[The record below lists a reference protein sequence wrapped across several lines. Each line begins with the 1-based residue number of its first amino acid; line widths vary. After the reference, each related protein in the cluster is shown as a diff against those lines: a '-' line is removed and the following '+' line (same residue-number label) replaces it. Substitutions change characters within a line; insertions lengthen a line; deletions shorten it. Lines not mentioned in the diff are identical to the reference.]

1 MNVEIVYLTTAP
13 NEPIAGLWQS
23 ILEEAGIPV
32 LVQPLGAGFGAWG
45 SSATL
50 EHRLSVRADDLARA
64 RELLAAETDGAWD
77 EE

>member
-1 MNVEIVYLTTAP
+1 MSVEIVYLTTAP

-45 SSATL
+45 SVSTF

-64 RELLAAETDGAWD
+64 QEILAAETDDAWD

>member
-1 MNVEIVYLTTAP
+1 MPEAIVVLTTAP
-13 NEPIAGLWQS
+13 NELIAGFWQS
-23 ILEEAGIPV
+23 ILEEADIPV

-45 SSATL
+45 SAATFA
-50 EHRLSVRADDLARA
+50 HRLSVRAGDLARA

>member
-1 MNVEIVYLTTAP
+1 MNVEIVFLTTAP

-23 ILEEAGIPV
+23 ILEDAGIPV

-45 SSATL
+45 SASTL
-50 EHRLSVRADDLARA
+50 AHRLSVRADDLTRA
-64 RELLAAETDGAWD
+64 QELLAAETDGAWD

>member
-1 MNVEIVYLTTAP
+1 MSPDIVYLTTAP

-23 ILEEAGIPV
+23 ILEDAGIPV

-45 SSATL
+45 SASTFA
-50 EHRLSVRADDLARA
+50 HRLSVRAVDLARA
-64 RELLAAETDGAWD
+64 QEILAEETAGVWD

>member
-1 MNVEIVYLTTAP
+1 MSTEIVYLTTAP

-23 ILEEAGIPV
+23 ILEDAGIPV

-45 SSATL
+45 SASTL
-50 EHRLSVRADDLARA
+50 AHRLSVRAEDLARA
-64 RELLAAETDGAWD
+64 QELLADETDGAWD